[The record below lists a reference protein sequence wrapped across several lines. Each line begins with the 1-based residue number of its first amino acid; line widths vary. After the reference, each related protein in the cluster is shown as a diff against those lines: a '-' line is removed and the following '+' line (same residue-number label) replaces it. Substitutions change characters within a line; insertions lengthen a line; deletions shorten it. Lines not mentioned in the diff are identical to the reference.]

1 MSESSNNQNDI
12 FCFICGEDCTQS
24 SFIEHFHEC
33 QNSNDVVKNYPE
45 NFYTIITKLSLKE
58 NIDEDIEAYNYSA
71 KKHFG
76 ICNRKSTM
84 ATSNNE
90 SFADSN
96 EVEMIYQ
103 EMKKKVEKLNRK
115 KCIDYTSNA
124 KYVNKCYHRSK
135 EIAIEDISTLSNLN
149 VKVIKN
155 NVKEKSV

>member
-12 FCFICGEDCTQS
+12 FCFICGEDCKQS

-33 QNSNDVVKNYPE
+33 QTNNVIVKDYPE
-45 NFYTIITKLSLKE
+45 NFYTIINKLSLKE

-71 KKHFG
+71 KKQFG

-90 SFADSN
+90 SFSDSN
-96 EVEMIYQ
+96 DIEILYQ
-103 EMKKKVEKLNRK
+103 EMKKKVAQLNRK
-115 KCIDYTSNA
+115 NYIDLTSNA

-135 EIAIEDISTLSNLN
+135 EIAIEDISTVSNLN
-149 VKVIKN
+149 VKVI
-155 NVKEKSV
+155 VKEKSL